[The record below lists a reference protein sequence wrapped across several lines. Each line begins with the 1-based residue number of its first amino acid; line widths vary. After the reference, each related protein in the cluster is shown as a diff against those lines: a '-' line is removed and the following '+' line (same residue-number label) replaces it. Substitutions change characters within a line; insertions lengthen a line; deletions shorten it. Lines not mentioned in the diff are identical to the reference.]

1 MLTKCPKTVTTFYS
15 TAVLIEAMV
24 MGIVRDSLG
33 EFRAVFLVLIM
44 IIVVLGLM
52 PIHTIYRNTCGPL
65 DKKENSYKNLGL
77 LYPKT

>member
-33 EFRAVFLVLIM
+33 EFRAVFSALIM
-44 IIVVLGLM
+44 II
-52 PIHTIYRNTCGPL
+52 
-65 DKKENSYKNLGL
+65 
-77 LYPKT
+77 